1 MRTIEQFEKN
11 INNLDTNFIRLISN
25 DGLDINSIEEL
36 AMNSIDDCKSIINTH
51 IEELISKSINEH
63 ELITKK
69 NKSGKKKDSN
79 KKIMEKV
86 K

>member
-11 INNLDTNFIRLISN
+11 INNLDANFNQFISN
-25 DGLDINSIEEL
+25 ESLDINSIEEL
-36 AMNSIDDCKSIINTH
+36 AMNSIDDCKTIINNH
-51 IEELISKSINEH
+51 IEELISKNINEQ

-79 KKIMEKV
+79 
-86 K
+86 

>member
-11 INNLDTNFIRLISN
+11 INNLDTNFNRLISS

-36 AMNSIDDCKSIINTH
+36 AMNSIDDCKSIINTR

-69 NKSGKKKDSN
+69 TRVGRKRIQIKKSWKK
-79 KKIMEKV
+79 
-86 K
+86 

>member
-1 MRTIEQFEKN
+1 MRTIEQFEKY
-11 INNLDTNFIRLISN
+11 INNLDTNFNRLISN

-79 KKIMEKV
+79 
-86 K
+86 

>member
-11 INNLDTNFIRLISN
+11 INDLDANFNQLISN
-25 DGLDINSIEEL
+25 DSLDINSIEEL
-36 AMNSIDDCKSIINTH
+36 AMNSIDDCKSIINNH
-51 IEELISKSINEH
+51 IEELISKNINEH

-79 KKIMEKV
+79 
-86 K
+86 

>member
-11 INNLDTNFIRLISN
+11 INNLDTNFNRLISS

-51 IEELISKSINEH
+51 IEELTSKSINEH

-69 NKSGKKKDSN
+69 TRVGRKRIPIKKSWKK
-79 KKIMEKV
+79 
-86 K
+86 

>member
-11 INNLDTNFIRLISN
+11 INNLDTNFNRLISN

-36 AMNSIDDCKSIINTH
+36 AMNSIDDCKSIINTR

-69 NKSGKKKDSN
+69 KRVGRKRIQIKKSWKK
-79 KKIMEKV
+79 
-86 K
+86 

>member
-11 INNLDTNFIRLISN
+11 INNLDTNFNRLISN

-69 NKSGKKKDSN
+69 NKSRKKKDSN
-79 KKIMEKV
+79 
-86 K
+86 

>member
-11 INNLDTNFIRLISN
+11 INNLDTNFNRLISN

-51 IEELISKSINEH
+51 IKELISKSINEH

-79 KKIMEKV
+79 
-86 K
+86 

>member
-11 INNLDTNFIRLISN
+11 INNLDTNFNRLISN

-69 NKSGKKKDSN
+69 TRVGRKRIQIKKSWKK
-79 KKIMEKV
+79 
-86 K
+86 

>member
-11 INNLDTNFIRLISN
+11 INNLDTNFNRLISN

-69 NKSGKKKDSN
+69 NKSGEKKDSN
-79 KKIMEKV
+79 
-86 K
+86 

>member
-11 INNLDTNFIRLISN
+11 INNLDTNFNRLISN

-69 NKSGKKKDSN
+69 NNSGKKKDSN
-79 KKIMEKV
+79 
-86 K
+86 

>member
-79 KKIMEKV
+79 
-86 K
+86 

>member
-11 INNLDTNFIRLISN
+11 INNLDTNFNRLISN

-36 AMNSIDDCKSIINTH
+36 AMNSIDVCKSFINTH

-79 KKIMEKV
+79 
-86 K
+86 

>member
-11 INNLDTNFIRLISN
+11 INNLDTNFNRLISN

-36 AMNSIDDCKSIINTH
+36 AMNSIDDCKSIINTR

-69 NKSGKKKDSN
+69 TRVGRKRIQIKKSWKK
-79 KKIMEKV
+79 
-86 K
+86 

>member
-1 MRTIEQFEKN
+1 MRTIEQLEKS
-11 INNLDTNFIRLISN
+11 INNLDANFNKLISN
-25 DGLDINSIEEL
+25 DSLDINSIEEL
-36 AMNSIDDCKSIINTH
+36 AMNSIYDCKSIINTH

-79 KKIMEKV
+79 
-86 K
+86 